1 MSNILKKIDEFGN
14 THYLNVVNI
23 DNEKLN
29 SLTVLYD
36 ENQLKSEHLNDLL
49 FLAENKYIDAKTEY
63 IKSDNDLKN
72 LYEIDILGEGGQGVV
87 YKTKNADTVIKIAL
101 KNELPIK
108 NKEDIEAFRQK
119 IKNLIHKPLPNDM
132 NIAKPLSLLKDEAG
146 YVMNLLDGMY
156 PFAELLPQEL
166 SKEKANTLKIPTFLQ
181 TLEENDKRSAIYFTH
196 YLQTGGLRKR
206 LYALSRL
213 AIVLYRLHS
222 RGVVYFDIS
231 HNNIFINNDDIP
243 LVYLI
248 DADNIEYE
256 STNRDI
262 IYTPG
267 FEVPEFIKEEPNTT
281 YSDIYAFGILG
292 FLTLTMKD
300 PFSGKAYEE
309 DLEDG
314 KSIKKDNFE
323 LPWIGSS
330 SDPSNQANQIL
341 NNFSSKNKQ
350 NYILTKELYNLFNN
364 LFENG
369 TNNKYKRPTLP
380 IWIESLEK
388 AASWTLLCPSCE
400 MSYYEDLDNCPYCDK
415 EKPKRLVV
423 NSYYYKDDEKQQIRW
438 QYIKEISENT
448 KKIELP
454 SYIFKTL
461 DVLKID
467 DIFLEIKFPNKSRI
481 ELSFDKTDEDIFFE
495 SKTPI
500 RVLTKRVG
508 LEKFEKGVSMIIKSS
523 NITTLVEIKIEQ

>member
-101 KNELPIK
+101 KNELSIK

-206 LYALSRL
+206 LYTLSRL

-256 STNRDI
+256 SRNKETV
-262 IYTPG
+262 YTPN
-267 FEVPEFIKEEPNTT
+267 FEVPEVVQGEPNTT

-292 FLTLTMKD
+292 YLALTTTH
-300 PFSGKAYEE
+300 PFDGIGLEE
-309 DLEDG
+309 VDWDSDETT
-314 KSIKKDNFE
+314 KKEKWE
-323 LPWIGSS
+323 LPWIE
-330 SDPSNQANQIL
+330 DSNDDSNK
-341 NNFSSKNKQ
+341 SKSGLKGT
-350 NYILTKELYNLFNN
+350 LTITQELSQLFHK
-364 LFENG
+364 LFEEG
-369 TNNKYKRPTLP
+369 KEDKHKRTTLP
-380 IWIESLEK
+380 LWIESLEK
-388 AASWTLLCPSCE
+388 AVSKTLLCQKCK
-400 MSYYEDLDNCPYCDK
+400 MSYYDDLFKECPYC
-415 EKPKRLVV
+415 ETTKPKRLVV

-461 DVLKID
+461 DILKID
-467 DIFLEIKFPNKSRI
+467 EILLEIKFPNKSRV
-481 ELSFDKTDEDIFFE
+481 ELSFEKIDEDIFFE

-500 RVLTKRVG
+500 RVLNKRVG
-508 LEKFEKGVSMIIKSS
+508 LEKFEKGISMIIKSS